1 MSERP
6 AESHAQRYTVA
17 VRALCEFT
25 AKAGD
30 LDLRFTPS
38 PTAQEGIAGH
48 ATVTGR
54 RGEGYQS
61 EVSLRGDH
69 RHLTVRGRAD
79 GYDPGRRR
87 LEEIKTFRG
96 DLARQ
101 PANHRALHWAQL
113 KVYGALLC
121 REKGLEE
128 IELALVYFDVV
139 KQKETPLRETHAARD
154 LEAFFQDQC
163 ERFLLWA
170 DRELAHRR
178 ERDAWLATLS
188 FPHADFRPGQRVLA
202 ESVYQTA
209 CTGRALLAQAPTGIG
224 KTLGTLFPL
233 LKAAPGR
240 ALDKVFFLSAKTPG
254 RRLALDAVAT
264 LSGTASPAPGD
275 PPLRTLELIA
285 REKSCEH
292 PDRACHGESCPLATG
307 FYDRLPA
314 ARAAAAGEAMLD
326 RSRLRELALE
336 HQVCPYYLSQEM
348 ARWSDLVVGDYN
360 YFFDLSALLHGLAT
374 ENQWRVAVLADEAH
388 NLVDRARG
396 MYSAELD
403 QIAFRAVKKQVPKPL
418 KGAFDR
424 LHRQWNALNKDQ
436 EAAQPDQD
444 YRVHDD
450 PPQAFLLALQQL
462 LAAVNDHMAEHPEP
476 LDGDLTRFYFDALHF
491 YRIAELFDDDAFLFD
506 SEQRTPARGRP
517 GSRLC
522 LRNVVPAALLAPRFE
537 SAAAAVLFSATLSPA
552 RYYADLLGLPDS
564 TAWVDVPSPFRAEQ
578 LQVRI
583 ARRISTR
590 YRDRQASLA
599 PIATLIGEQYRQR
612 PGNYLAF
619 FSSYDYLDRALE
631 AFRRQWPDIPV
642 WAQERRMDETAR
654 QAFLDRFRDGGEGVG
669 FAVLGGAFSEGI
681 DLPGRRLIG
690 AFVATLG
697 LPQVN
702 PVNEQFKERLA
713 ALFGD
718 GYDYTYLYPGL
729 RKVVQAAGRVIRTGD
744 DQGVVHLIDDRFG
757 RRQVR
762 ALLPAWWRV
771 D

>member
-1 MSERP
+1 VSTVSE
-6 AESHAQRYTVA
+6 ATSYTVA

-38 PTAQEGIAGH
+38 PTAQEGMAGH
-48 ATVTGR
+48 ATVAGR
-54 RGEGYQS
+54 RGQGYET
-61 EVSLRGDH
+61 EVALSGEH
-69 RHLTVRGRAD
+69 RHLKVRGRAD
-79 GYDPGRRR
+79 GYDPGRNR

-96 DLARQ
+96 DLTRQ
-101 PANHRALHWAQL
+101 PDNHRALHWAQL

-121 REKGLEE
+121 RARALDSV
-128 IELALVYFDVV
+128 ELALIYFDVV
-139 KQKETPLRETHAARD
+139 KQKETPLREIHHAED
-154 LEAFFQDQC
+154 LEVFFQDQC
-163 ERFLLWA
+163 ERFLQWA

-178 ERDAWLATLS
+178 RRDQHLATLV
-188 FPHADFRPGQRVLA
+188 FPHGDFRPGQRVLA

-209 CTGRALLAQAPTGIG
+209 CTGRTLLAQAPTGIG

-233 LKAAPGR
+233 LKAAPGQG
-240 ALDKVFFLSAKTPG
+240 LDKLFFLSAKTPG
-254 RRLALDAVAT
+254 RRLALDAVRT
-264 LSGTASPAPGD
+264 LTPDPVAPEPGD

-292 PDRACHGESCPLATG
+292 PDRACHGESCPLAEG

-326 RSRLRELALE
+326 RARLRELALE
-336 HQVCPYYLSQEM
+336 HDVCPYYLSQEM

-360 YFFDLSALLHGLAT
+360 YFFDLSALLHGLTT

-403 QIAFRAVKKQVPKPL
+403 QITFRRVKRAVPKDL
-418 KGAFDR
+418 KAAFER
-424 LHRQWNALNKDQ
+424 LNRQWNALNKDID
-436 EAAQPDQD
+436 AAQPDQD

-450 PPQAFLLALQQL
+450 PPQAFLLALQQM
-462 LAAVNDHMAEHPEP
+462 LAAINDHMAEHPEP

-491 YRIAELFDDDAFLFD
+491 NRVAELYDGDAFLFD
-506 SEQRTPARGRP
+506 SERLVPARGRP

-537 SAAAAVLFSATLSPA
+537 TARAAVLFSATLSPA
-552 RYYADLLGLPDS
+552 RYYADLLGLPDN
-564 TAWVDVPSPFRAEQ
+564 TAWADVPSPFRAEQ

-583 ARRISTR
+583 ARQISTR

-599 PIATLIGEQYRQR
+599 PIAALIGEQYRQR

-619 FSSYDYLDRALE
+619 FSSYDYLERAL
-631 AFRRQWPDIPV
+631 AVFRQQWPDIPV
-642 WAQERRMDETAR
+642 WAQERRMDENAR
-654 QAFLDRFRDGGEGVG
+654 QDFLDRFQEGGEGIG

-744 DQGVVHLIDDRFG
+744 DEGVVHLIDDRFG

-762 ALLPAWWRV
+762 GLLPEWWRV
-771 D
+771 E

>member
-1 MSERP
+1 MGEATS
-6 AESHAQRYTVA
+6 YTVA

-54 RGEGYQS
+54 RGQGYET
-61 EVSLRGDH
+61 EVALSGEH
-69 RHLTVRGRAD
+69 RHLGVRGRAD
-79 GYDPGRRR
+79 GYDSRRNR

-101 PANHRALHWAQL
+101 PGNHRALHWAQL

-121 REKGLEE
+121 RARELDSV
-128 IELALVYFDVV
+128 ELALVYFDVV
-139 KQKETPLRETHAARD
+139 KQKETPLRETHAAAD
-154 LEAFFQDQC
+154 LDAFFQDQC
-163 ERFLLWA
+163 ERFLQWA
-170 DRELAHRR
+170 DRELAHRKR
-178 ERDAWLATLS
+178 RDGHLAALV

-233 LKAAPGR
+233 LKAAPGQG
-240 ALDKVFFLSAKTPG
+240 LDKLFFLSAKTPG
-254 RRLALDAVAT
+254 RRLALDAVRT
-264 LSGTASPAPGD
+264 LTPDPVAPAPGD

-292 PDRACHGESCPLATG
+292 PDRACHGESCPLAAG

-326 RSRLRELALE
+326 RARLRELALE

-403 QIAFRAVKKQVPKPL
+403 QIAFRRVRRAVPKAL

-424 LHRQWNALNKDQ
+424 LNRQWNALNKDID
-436 EAAQPDQD
+436 AAQPDRD

-450 PPQAFLLALQQL
+450 PPQAFLFALQQM
-462 LAAVNDHMAEHPEP
+462 LAAINDHMAEHPEP
-476 LDGDLTRFYFDALHF
+476 LDGELTRFYFDALHF
-491 YRIAELFDDDAFLFD
+491 NRVAELYDGDAFLFD
-506 SEQRTPARGRP
+506 SERLAPARGRP

-537 SAAAAVLFSATLSPA
+537 TARAAVLFSATLSPA
-552 RYYADLLGLPDS
+552 RYYADLLGLPAD
-564 TAWVDVPSPFRAEQ
+564 TAWVDVPTPFRAEQ
-578 LQVRI
+578 LEVRI

-590 YRDRQASLA
+590 YRDRPASLA
-599 PIATLIGEQYRQR
+599 PIAELMGGQYRQR

-619 FSSYDYLDRALE
+619 FSSYDYLERVLAV
-631 AFRRQWPDIPV
+631 FRQQWPDVPV
-642 WAQERRMDETAR
+642 WAQERRMDENAR
-654 QAFLDRFRDGGEGVG
+654 QDFLDRFQDGGEGIG
-669 FAVLGGAFSEGI
+669 FAVLGGAFAEGI

-744 DQGVVHLIDDRFG
+744 DEGVVHLIDDRFG
-757 RRQVR
+757 RHQVR
-762 ALLPAWWRV
+762 ALLPAWWRLEPGPG
-771 D
+771 

>member
-1 MSERP
+1 MLG
-6 AESHAQRYTVA
+6 T
-17 VRALCEFT
+17 
-25 AKAGD
+25 
-30 LDLRFTPS
+30 
-38 PTAQEGIAGH
+38 TAQA
-48 ATVTGR
+48 
-54 RGEGYQS
+54 
-61 EVSLRGDH
+61 L
-69 RHLTVRGRAD
+69 AD
-79 GYDPGRRR
+79 GYDPRRNR

-101 PANHRALHWAQL
+101 PGNHRALHWAQL

-121 REKGLEE
+121 RARELDSV
-128 IELALVYFDVV
+128 ELALVYFDVV
-139 KQKETPLRETHAARD
+139 KQKETPLRETHAAAD

-163 ERFLLWA
+163 ERFLQWA

-178 ERDAWLATLS
+178 HRDEHLARLV
-188 FPHADFRPGQRVLA
+188 FPHQDFRPGQRVLA

-233 LKAAPGR
+233 LKAAPGQG
-240 ALDKVFFLSAKTPG
+240 LDKLFFLSAKTPG
-254 RRLALDAVAT
+254 RRLALDAVRT
-264 LSGTASPAPGD
+264 LTPDPVAPAPGD

-292 PDRACHGESCPLATG
+292 PDRACHGESCPLAAG

-374 ENQWRVAVLADEAH
+374 ENRWRVAVLADEAH

-403 QIAFRAVKKQVPKPL
+403 QIAFRRVRRVVPKDL

-424 LHRQWNALNKDQ
+424 LNRQWNALNKDID
-436 EAAQPDQD
+436 AAQPDRD

-450 PPQAFLLALQQL
+450 PPQAFLFALQQM
-462 LAAVNDHMAEHPEP
+462 LAAINDHMAEHPEP
-476 LDGDLTRFYFDALHF
+476 LDGELTRFYFDALHF
-491 YRIAELFDDDAFLFD
+491 NRVAELYDGDAFLFD
-506 SEQRTPARGRP
+506 SERLAPARGRP

-537 SAAAAVLFSATLSPA
+537 TARAAVLFSATLSPA
-552 RYYADLLGLPDS
+552 RYYADLLGLPAD
-564 TAWVDVPSPFRAEQ
+564 TAWVDVPTPFRAEQ
-578 LQVRI
+578 LEVRI

-590 YRDRQASLA
+590 YRDRPASLA
-599 PIATLIGEQYRQR
+599 PIAELMSGQYRQR

-619 FSSYDYLDRALE
+619 FSSYDYLERVLAV
-631 AFRRQWPDIPV
+631 FRQQWPDVPV
-642 WAQERRMDETAR
+642 WAQERRMDENAR
-654 QAFLDRFRDGGEGVG
+654 QDFLDRFQDGGEGIG
-669 FAVLGGAFSEGI
+669 FAVLGGAFAEGI

-729 RKVVQAAGRVIRTGD
+729 RKVVQAAGRVIRTDD

-757 RRQVR
+757 RSQVR
-762 ALLPAWWRV
+762 ALLPAWWRLE
-771 D
+771 